1 MPSTSSEVFSEAVV
15 RPAKTPRRFECPR
28 CQRQFSRLE
37 HLQRHDRTHTQE
49 RPFCCQQCESRFTRS
64 DLLIRHERLSHNKE
78 RREAQPQLSTP
89 RLSDTGPFR
98 RSERAAKRMR
108 VSSANGQD
116 PEHQEAAS
124 SPVPA
129 QPAPVPHY
137 GSATS
142 PSAAFQPQPSVE
154 GHTLA
159 VVALTGQE
167 YQTPLEA
174 LSLAAERSAF
184 HDLVPTPPT
193 PAHTAANGAPPQP
206 PLDSLAH
213 PQAMSS
219 TVNPS
224 MGVMDSGMPPHL
236 GYLDVSFDSFAAF
249 LEAEPMSTHQF
260 ASFMPAE
267 QPMSFFPFNAFVNP
281 GEGVYNPGASRLPGL
296 AQAQNA
302 VEEQTSFSRFGS
314 RLPSLHPDEHDASE
328 SQHQD
333 TEPSTRPVQTRRVWH
348 VSSED
353 RQFIVREIAKFDTV
367 LLQQFQLPTRMSLAR
382 YIRAYVDG
390 FQEHLPF
397 LHVQS
402 MTVEDSSVELL
413 LAMAAV
419 GAQYCFEAEKGV
431 ELFHAARAIATERIR
446 RRDARVALQQRD
458 VEPDYSTQ
466 SAISAVSSPAIRDRR
481 ESNLGHTVNG
491 PLGLP
496 SDPGSGGAMT
506 SFPPK
511 EDLMQSAQALL
522 ILMAMATWA
531 KHKAIL
537 REALAIQSVLA
548 SIVRDDGLRMGTR
561 QEAPATWEDWIRHE
575 SVMRTKYIVFC
586 FFNLHSIVYDIPPL
600 LLNWEI
606 HMPLPCST
614 AEFKAESEARW
625 REARA
630 RADPPSQF
638 QDALRWLFSSD
649 SETPP
654 ACHSPLGNYVLIHA
668 IIQHIFLVRQTI
680 RCRVDGDELTDA
692 DVAPLEQALRR
703 WQMGW
708 NRSPESSIEPS
719 DPNGPVAFNSTA
731 LLRLAYIRLN
741 MDTGPGRALGTRD
754 PLQIA
759 HALREMPAI
768 KRTPKLVRAL
778 LHSAHALSIP
788 IKIGVRLVS
797 RTQAFIWSIQHS
809 LCSLECA
816 LLLSKWLETVS
827 KSSEEEPL
835 QHHIEPPISEDE
847 RKILSLVMT
856 MLDETEFAV
865 PATGKS
871 LESPETARH
880 LSAGVLRVWAT
891 IFRGAQTWAI
901 VDVIGSSLNIYA
913 DMLEAS

>member
-1 MPSTSSEVFSEAVV
+1 MSIVLTI
-15 RPAKTPRRFECPR
+15 
-28 CQRQFSRLE
+28 LY
-37 HLQRHDRTHTQE
+37 
-49 RPFCCQQCESRFTRS
+49 S

-78 RREAQPQLSTP
+78 RREVPPQSP
-89 RLSDTGPFR
+89 APELSDTGASG

-108 VSSANGQD
+108 GSSADGRD
-116 PEHQEAAS
+116 PGNHEATS
-124 SPVPA
+124 SPVSA
-129 QPAPVPHY
+129 RAAPGSQY
-137 GSATS
+137 GLSTS
-142 PSAAFQPQPSVE
+142 PGATFRPQPSVE
-154 GHTLA
+154 GQA
-159 VVALTGQE
+159 FVDRALPNQG

-174 LSLAAERSAF
+174 LSLAAEQSAF
-184 HDLVPTPPT
+184 QNSLPVPGT
-193 PAHTAANGAPPQP
+193 PAYTVANEAPPQP
-206 PLDSLAH
+206 PLEGLAH
-213 PQAMSS
+213 TQAMPSA
-219 TVNPS
+219 VNPS
-224 MGVMDSGMPPHL
+224 VGVMESGMPPHL

-249 LEAEPMSTHQF
+249 LESEPLSSHQF

-267 QPMSFFPFNAFVNP
+267 QPMSFFPFNAFTNP
-281 GEGVYNPGASRLPGL
+281 GESVYNPSASRLPGL
-296 AQAQNA
+296 AQTQNV

-314 RLPSLHPDEHDASE
+314 RLPSLHPDEHDSAE
-328 SQHQD
+328 SQDHD
-333 TEPSTRPVQTRRVWH
+333 TESSHRPLQTRRVWD

-353 RQFIVREIAKFDTV
+353 RQVIVREIAKFDAV
-367 LLQQFQLPTRMSLAR
+367 LLQPFQLPTRMSLAR

-402 MTVEDSSVELL
+402 MTVEESSVEVL

-446 RRDARVALQQRD
+446 RRDARIAMQQRD
-458 VEPDYSTQ
+458 LEPDYS
-466 SAISAVSSPAIRDRR
+466 SHSVMSAVSSPAVQQDRT
-481 ESNLGHTVNG
+481 SNLDHAVNG

-506 SFPPK
+506 SAPPK

-561 QEAPATWEDWIRHE
+561 QEPPATWEAWRRYE

-600 LLNWEI
+600 LLNSEF

-614 AEFKAESEARW
+614 AEFKAESEGRW
-625 REARA
+625 REART
-630 RADPPSQF
+630 RADPPAQF

-649 SETPP
+649 TETPP
-654 ACHSPLGNYVLIHA
+654 SCHSSLGNYVLIHA

-680 RCRVDGDELTDA
+680 RCRVDGDELTSE
-692 DVAPLEQALRR
+692 DVAPLEQALRK

-708 NRSPESSIEPS
+708 NRSPESSIDPS

-741 MDTGPGRALGTRD
+741 LDTGPGRALGTRD

-797 RTQAFIWSIQHS
+797 KTQAFIWSIQHS

-827 KSSEEEPL
+827 HSEAL
-835 QHHIEPPISEDE
+835 HIEPPMSEDE

-865 PATGKS
+865 PPGKS

-913 DMLEAS
+913 DMLEANSS

>member
-1 MPSTSSEVFSEAVV
+1 MPSSEVSNEVVV
-15 RPAKTPRRFECPR
+15 RPLKKPRRFECPR

-49 RPFCCQQCESRFTRS
+49 RPFSCQQCQSRFTRS

-78 RREAQPQLSTP
+78 RGEVQSQLPTP
-89 RLSDTGPFR
+89 RLSDTGPSR
-98 RSERAAKRMR
+98 RSERAAKRTR
-108 VSSANGQD
+108 ASSANGD
-116 PEHQEAAS
+116 DTENHGVIS

-129 QPAPVPHY
+129 QTGPLSQY
-137 GSATS
+137 GLSVS
-142 PSAAFQPQPSVE
+142 PSVAFRPQPSVE
-154 GHTLA
+154 NQHFTDRAHPNQG
-159 VVALTGQE
+159 
-167 YQTPLEA
+167 YRTPLEA
-174 LSLAAERSAF
+174 LSLAAEQSAF
-184 HDLVPTPPT
+184 QNAAPAPTT
-193 PAHTAANGAPPQP
+193 PAYAAANEAPPQP
-206 PLDSLAH
+206 LADLTH
-213 PQAMSS
+213 TQAMSS

-224 MGVMDSGMPPHL
+224 MGVMDSGMSSHL

-249 LEAEPMSTHQF
+249 LESEPLSTHQF

-267 QPMSFFPFNAFVNP
+267 QPMSFFPFNAFTNP
-281 GEGVYNPGASRLPGL
+281 GEGVYNPSASRLPGL
-296 AQAQNA
+296 AQAQNV

-314 RLPSLHPDEHDASE
+314 RLPSLHPDEHEPTE
-328 SQHQD
+328 SQHHD
-333 TEPSTRPVQTRRVWH
+333 SEPSRRPIQTRRVWH

-353 RQFIVREIAKFDTV
+353 RQFIIREIAKFDNV
-367 LLQQFQLPTRMSLAR
+367 LLEHFQLPTRMSLAR

-458 VEPDYSTQ
+458 AEPDYSTL
-466 SAISAVSSPAIRDRR
+466 SVISAVSSPAVQDRR
-481 ESNLGHTVNG
+481 GSNLGHTVNG

-496 SDPGSGGAMT
+496 SDPGSGGAMA
-506 SFPPK
+506 SVQPK

-537 REALAIQSVLA
+537 REALAIQSILA
-548 SIVRDDGLRMGTR
+548 SIVRDDGLRMGAWQGET
-561 QEAPATWEDWIRHE
+561 ATWEDWIRYE
-575 SVMRTKYIVFC
+575 SVMRTKYIVLC

-600 LLNWEI
+600 LLNSEI

-614 AEFKAESEARW
+614 AEFKADSEARW

-630 RADPPSQF
+630 RAEPPSRF
-638 QDALRWLFSSD
+638 QDALRWLFSND
-649 SETPP
+649 SETTP
-654 ACHSPLGNYVLIHA
+654 ACHSALGNYVLIHA

-680 RCRVDGDELTDA
+680 RCRVDGDDLTDEDA
-692 DVAPLEQALRR
+692 APLEQALRR

-708 NRSPESSIEPS
+708 NRSPESSIDPS
-719 DPNGPVAFNSTA
+719 DPNGPVAFNATA

-797 RTQAFIWSIQHS
+797 KTQAFIWSIQHS

-827 KSSEEEPL
+827 KSEPL
-835 QHHIEPPISEDE
+835 HIEPPISEDE

-865 PATGKS
+865 PPGKS
-871 LESPETARH
+871 LESPETAKH